1 VTRRWATAGVFF
13 VNGAAIGTWVA
24 QIPWIQERFDLSKSA
39 IGFVILGMSLAVV
52 VALPIAGQAV
62 VRHGSARMTWA
73 GGIVTALAV
82 NLAVL
87 APHPALVAAGLF
99 VLGGASATMDV
110 SMNSHGVGVERDV
123 GRPIMSS
130 LHAGWALGG
139 MAGASFGALMAAVG
153 ADPRVTVAL
162 ASLVLLS
169 ALAASARRIG
179 AGSSAEGAGAPGF
192 TLPSR
197 GVVVLAALC
206 LLVMLTEGAMADW
219 GGLYL
224 SQELGADAAVAA
236 LAFAFFTG
244 GMTVGRV
251 FGDAINHRAG
261 PVRLLRWGALLTG
274 IPLGAMLLVGQPAAA
289 LAGLFAIGLGVSN
302 GVPLM
307 FSAAG
312 RQRGMPPGPAIAAV
326 SSMGS
331 LGFLAGPP
339 LIGFAADAISL
350 SWALAS
356 LTLGAA
362 VVFVLARRAAGEPSE
377 GAEPAPAERLAVIAD
392 MDGVLVD
399 SSGATTRSWRAWGR
413 RRGVDGVAIQ
423 ARNHG
428 RPARAVLAEH
438 VDADQLDADADFLL
452 NAETTDID
460 RVVALPGAADVL
472 ALASTR
478 PVAVATSAPERLARA
493 RLAAAGLPVP
503 EVLVTSDQVERGKP
517 APDPYLLAARALG
530 VDPRRCLVFEDAPA
544 GIAAARAAGMTVWA
558 VITTHDGS
566 ALTEADRVA
575 PGLPDHLAVLGV
587 TAAPDGAE
595 ASLAA

>member
-1 VTRRWATAGVFF
+1 VNRRWATAGVFF

-62 VRHGSARMTWA
+62 VRHGSARMTWV
-73 GGIVTALAV
+73 GGIATALAV

-87 APHPALVAAGLF
+87 APHPVLVAAGLF
-99 VLGGASATMDV
+99 VLGAASATMDV

-139 MAGASFGALMAAVG
+139 MTGAAFGALMAALG
-153 ADPRVTVAL
+153 ADPRVTVAV
-162 ASLVLLS
+162 ASALLLT

-179 AGSSAEGAGAPGF
+179 AGSAAEGARTPGF

-197 GVVVLAALC
+197 GVALLAVLC

-224 SQELGADAAVAA
+224 RQELGADAAVAA

-244 GMTVGRV
+244 GMTVGRLV
-251 FGDAINHRAG
+251 GDGINQRVG

-274 IPLGAMLLVGQPAAA
+274 IPLAAMLLVGQPAAA

-312 RQRGMPPGPAIAAV
+312 RQRGTPPGPAIAAV

-350 SWALAS
+350 PWALAA
-356 LTLGAA
+356 LTIGAA
-362 VVFVLARRAAGEPSE
+362 VVFVLARRAAGEP
-377 GAEPAPAERLAVIAD
+377 AAAAPVEQFDAVIAD

-399 SSGATTRSWRAWGR
+399 SSGATTRSWQAWGL
-413 RRGVDGVAIQ
+413 RRGVDGVSIQ

-438 VDADQLDADADFLL
+438 VGADELDADARFLL
-452 NAETTDID
+452 EAETSDVD
-460 RVVALPGAADVL
+460 GVVALPGAADVL
-472 ALASTR
+472 ALASR
-478 PVAVATSAPERLARA
+478 MPVAVATSAPEGLARA
-493 RLAAAGLPVP
+493 RFAAAGLPVP
-503 EVLVTSDQVERGKP
+503 DVLVTSDDVERGKP
-517 APDPYLLAARALG
+517 APDPYLLAARRLG
-530 VDPRRCLVFEDAPA
+530 VDPARCLVFEDAPA
-544 GIAAARAAGMTVWA
+544 GIAAASAAGMTVWA
-558 VITTHDGS
+558 VTTTHDGS

-575 PGLPDHLAVLGV
+575 PGLLDHLALLGI
-587 TAAPDGAE
+587 TPPQERAE
-595 ASLAA
+595 APLAA

>member
-1 VTRRWATAGVFF
+1 MTRRWATAGVFF

-24 QIPWIQERFDLSKSA
+24 QIPWIQERFDLSNSA

-62 VRHGSARMTWA
+62 VRHGSARMTWV
-73 GGIVTALAV
+73 GGIATALAV

-99 VLGGASATMDV
+99 VLGAASATMDV
-110 SMNSHGVGVERDV
+110 SMNSHGVGVEREVD
-123 GRPIMSS
+123 RPIMSS

-139 MAGASFGALMAAVG
+139 MAGATFGALMAALG
-153 ADPRVTVAL
+153 ADPRVTVGL
-162 ASLVLLS
+162 ASLLLLT
-169 ALAASARRIG
+169 ALAASARGIG
-179 AGSSAEGAGAPGF
+179 AGSTAEGASTPGF

-197 GVVVLAALC
+197 GVALLAVLC

-224 SQELGADAAVAA
+224 RQELGADAAVAA

-244 GMTVGRV
+244 GMTVGRLV
-251 FGDAINHRAG
+251 GDGINHRSG

-274 IPLGAMLLVGQPAAA
+274 IPLAAMLLIGQPAAA

-312 RQRGMPPGPAIAAV
+312 RQRGTPPGPAIAAV

-350 SWALAS
+350 PWALAS

-362 VVFVLARRAAGEPSE
+362 AVFALAQRAAGEP
-377 GAEPAPAERLAVIAD
+377 PAAGPAGQFDAVIAD

-399 SSGATTRSWRAWGR
+399 SSGATTRSWQAWGL
-413 RRGVDGVAIQ
+413 RRGVDGVSIQ

-438 VDADQLDADADFLL
+438 VDADELDADARFLL
-452 NAETTDID
+452 DAETSDID
-460 RVVALPGAADVL
+460 GVVALPGASDVL
-472 ALASTR
+472 ALASTMR
-478 PVAVATSAPERLARA
+478 VAVATSAPEGLARA
-493 RLAAAGLPVP
+493 RFAAAGLPVP
-503 EVLVTSDQVERGKP
+503 DVLVTSEDVEHGKP
-517 APDPYLLAARALG
+517 APDPYLLAARRLG
-530 VDPRRCLVFEDAPA
+530 VDPARCLVFEDAPA

-558 VITTHDGS
+558 VTTTHDGS

-575 PGLPDHLAVLGV
+575 PGLPDHLALLGV
-587 TAAPDGAE
+587 TPAPERAE
-595 ASLAA
+595 AALAA

>member
-1 VTRRWATAGVFF
+1 MTRRWATAGVFF

-62 VRHGSARMTWA
+62 VRHGSARMTWV
-73 GGIVTALAV
+73 GGIATALAV

-99 VLGGASATMDV
+99 VLGAASATMDV
-110 SMNSHGVGVERDV
+110 SMNSHGVEVERNV

-139 MAGASFGALMAAVG
+139 MAGATFGALMAALG

-162 ASLVLLS
+162 ASLLLLT
-169 ALAASARRIG
+169 ALAASTRRIG
-179 AGSSAEGAGAPGF
+179 AGSTAEGARTPGF

-197 GVVVLAALC
+197 GVALLAVLC

-224 SQELGADAAVAA
+224 RQELGADAAVAA

-244 GMTVGRV
+244 GMTVGRLV
-251 FGDAINHRAG
+251 GDGINHRAG

-274 IPLGAMLLVGQPAAA
+274 IPLAAMLLIGQPAAA

-312 RQRGMPPGPAIAAV
+312 RQRGSPPGPAIAAV

-350 SWALAS
+350 PWALAS

-362 VVFVLARRAAGEPSE
+362 AVFALAQRAAGEP
-377 GAEPAPAERLAVIAD
+377 PAAGPARQFDAVIAD

-399 SSGATTRSWRAWGR
+399 SSGATTRSWQAWGV
-413 RRGVDGVAIQ
+413 RRGLDGASIQ

-438 VDADQLDADADFLL
+438 VDADELDADARFLL
-452 NAETTDID
+452 DAETSDTDG
-460 RVVALPGAADVL
+460 VVALPGASDVV
-472 ALASTR
+472 ALASTMAL
-478 PVAVATSAPERLARA
+478 AVATSAPEGLARA
-493 RLAAAGLPVP
+493 RFAAAGLPVP
-503 EVLVTSDQVERGKP
+503 YVLVTSDDVDHGKP
-517 APDPYLLAARALG
+517 APDPYLLAARRLE
-530 VDPRRCLVFEDAPA
+530 VDPARCLVFEDAPA

-558 VITTHDGS
+558 VTTTHDGS

-575 PGLPDHLAVLGV
+575 PGLPDHLALLGV
-587 TAAPDGAE
+587 TPVHERAE

>member
-62 VRHGSARMTWA
+62 VRHGSARMTWV
-73 GGIVTALAV
+73 GGIATALAV

-99 VLGGASATMDV
+99 VLGAASATMDV

-139 MAGASFGALMAAVG
+139 MTGAAFGALMAALG

-162 ASLVLLS
+162 ASLFLLT
-169 ALAASARRIG
+169 ALAASARGIG
-179 AGSSAEGAGAPGF
+179 AGSVAEGARTPGF

-197 GVVVLAALC
+197 GVALLAVLC

-224 SQELGADAAVAA
+224 RQELGAEAAVAA
-236 LAFAFFTG
+236 LAFAFFTA
-244 GMTVGRV
+244 GMTVGRLV
-251 FGDAINHRAG
+251 GDGINHRAG

-274 IPLGAMLLVGQPAAA
+274 IPLAAMLLIGQPAAA

-312 RQRGMPPGPAIAAV
+312 RQRGTPPGPAIAAV

-350 SWALAS
+350 PWALAS
-356 LTLGAA
+356 LTIGAA
-362 VVFVLARRAAGEPSE
+362 AVFVLAQRAAGEP
-377 GAEPAPAERLAVIAD
+377 AAAAPAERFDAVIAD

-399 SSGATTRSWRAWGR
+399 SSGATTRSWQAWGL
-413 RRGVDGVAIQ
+413 RRGMDGVSIQ

-438 VDADQLDADADFLL
+438 VDADELDADARFLL
-452 NAETTDID
+452 DAETSDVD
-460 RVVALPGAADVL
+460 GVVAQPGAADVL
-472 ALASTR
+472 ALASSM

-493 RLAAAGLPVP
+493 RFAAAGLPVP
-503 EVLVTSDQVERGKP
+503 DVLVTSDDVERGKP
-517 APDPYLLAARALG
+517 APDPYLLAARRLG
-530 VDPRRCLVFEDAPA
+530 VDPARCLVFEDAAA

-558 VITTHDGS
+558 VTTTHDGS
-566 ALTEADRVA
+566 ALTEAERVA
-575 PGLPDHLAVLGV
+575 PGLPDHLALLRV
-587 TAAPDGAE
+587 TPARERAE
-595 ASLAA
+595 AALAA

>member
-1 VTRRWATAGVFF
+1 MSARWATAGVFF

-24 QIPWIQERFDLSKSA
+24 QIPWVQERFELSESA

-52 VALPIAGQAV
+52 VALPVAGQAV
-62 VRHGSARMTWA
+62 VRHGSARVTWA
-73 GGIVTALAV
+73 GGIATALAV

-99 VLGGASATMDV
+99 ALGAASATMDV
-110 SMNSHGVGVERDV
+110 SMNSHGVGVERDI

-139 MAGASFGALMAAVG
+139 MAGAGFGALMAALG
-153 ADPRVTVAL
+153 IDPRVTVAL
-162 ASLVLLS
+162 ASLLLLI
-169 ALAASARRIG
+169 ALTASARRIG
-179 AGSSAEGAGAPGF
+179 AGSAAAGAGAPGF

-197 GVVVLAALC
+197 GVVLLAVLC

-224 SQELGADAAVAA
+224 RQELGADAAVAA

-244 GMTVGRV
+244 GMTVGRL
-251 FGDAINHRAG
+251 FGDGINHRVG

-274 IPLGAMLLVGQPAAA
+274 IPLAAMLLIGRPAAA
-289 LAGLFAIGLGVSN
+289 LAGLFAVGLGVSN

-312 RQRGMPPGPAIAAV
+312 RRRGTPPGPAIAAV

-339 LIGFAADAISL
+339 LIGFTADAISL
-350 SWALAS
+350 PWALAL

-362 VVFVLARRAAGEPSE
+362 AVFALARRAAGEPAE
-377 GAEPAPAERLAVIAD
+377 RAAAAEPFEAVIAD

-399 SSGATTRSWRAWGR
+399 SSGPTTRSWRAWGR
-413 RRGVDGVAIQ
+413 RRGLDGVSIQ

-438 VDADQLDADADFLL
+438 VEAGELEAEARFLHD
-452 NAETTDID
+452 AETSDTAG
-460 RVVALPGAADVL
+460 VVALPGAADVL
-472 ALASTR
+472 ALASTM
-478 PVAVATSAPERLARA
+478 PVAVATSATEQLARA
-493 RLAAAGLPVP
+493 RFAAAGLPVP
-503 EVLVTSDQVERGKP
+503 DVLVTSDQVEHGKP
-517 APDPYLLAARALG
+517 APDPYLLAARRLG
-530 VDPRRCLVFEDAPA
+530 RTNPKFSRQLRE
-544 GIAAARAAGMTVWA
+544 IR
-558 VITTHDGS
+558 
-566 ALTEADRVA
+566 
-575 PGLPDHLAVLGV
+575 
-587 TAAPDGAE
+587 
-595 ASLAA
+595 